1 VIVRCQCGEEVPLVH
16 LQRRLHSC
24 AQPAVSQVIAGP
36 GADVAEA
43 SPVPV
48 QMWPDG
54 LGGFGSGLRGESG
67 ESSK

>member
-1 VIVRCQCGEEVPLVH
+1 MH

-24 AQPAVSQVIAGP
+24 AQLAVSQVIAGP

-54 LGGFGSGLRGESG
+54 LGGIGSGLRGESG